1 MRPATPRLS
10 RALHRRA
17 LRALPLAHR
26 TDAVRGVLGVLLT
39 FAPRRD
45 FCLVVGWVK
54 DAIDGR
60 VAGQP
65 ATLVRESVL
74 RAQGAPMSAE
84 ARLDAALDGLA
95 EAAHEHTAL
104 RARIAELE
112 GELEGE
118 RGLRGAA

>member
-1 MRPATPRLS
+1 MSRATPRLS
-10 RALHRRA
+10 LALHRRA
-17 LRALPLAHR
+17 LRALPPNHR
-26 TDAVRGVLGVLLT
+26 TEAVRDVLGVLLT
-39 FAPRRD
+39 FAPRRN
-45 FCLVVGWVK
+45 FSRVVCWVK

-65 ATLVRESVL
+65 ASLVRESVL
-74 RAQGAPMSAE
+74 RAQGEPMSTE
-84 ARLDAALDGLA
+84 ARLTAALDGLA

-112 GELEGE
+112 GE